1 LVGGDIVY
9 DAVVIGAGPGGYV
22 AAVKLAQHG
31 KRVAVV
37 EKSFVGG
44 TCTNWG
50 CIPTKALLTSAHL
63 LRNIIEKGA
72 ELGVLAENVSFD
84 FSKMKNHM
92 NKVVMASRKGIEYLF
107 KKNKIELINGEAIV
121 ESPNSVKVQDRKI
134 EAKHLVI
141 ATGSVPTLFPPFN
154 EIVGIWTSDD
164 VFRME
169 RLPESVLIVGGGVI
183 GVELATFF
191 SSLNVKVIIVELLD
205 HILPN
210 EDADAAQ
217 LVAKTLKRRGV
228 EIYESSKV
236 TSVQP
241 IENGY
246 RSIIETK
253 EGQLEK
259 TTEKVVV
266 AVGRRPK
273 IGEDLKAIGLAIE
286 KGIKTDETMLTNL
299 PNVYAVGDVRGRIML
314 AHVAMYEAVVAAEN
328 ICGKPA
334 KMDYSAVPSVIFSEP
349 EVASV
354 GVKEKDVDPSTV
366 KIFSYPLM
374 ANGRARTMLEKEGF
388 AKFIAD
394 AKTGRILGAT
404 IVGPYATELIMEAT
418 VAVRN
423 GLTAEQLERTI
434 HPHPTLSETLLG
446 AIEGVVDRPIHL

>member
-1 LVGGDIVY
+1 VY

-154 EIVGIWTSDD
+154 EVVGIWTSDD

-266 AVGRRPK
+266 AAGRIPK

>member
-1 LVGGDIVY
+1 
-9 DAVVIGAGPGGYV
+9 VVIGAGPGGYV

>member
-1 LVGGDIVY
+1 MY

-273 IGEDLKAIGLAIE
+273 IGEDLKAVGLAIE

>member
-1 LVGGDIVY
+1 MY

-63 LRNIIEKGA
+63 LRSIVEKGA
-72 ELGVLAENVSFD
+72 ELGILAENVSFD
-84 FSKMKNHM
+84 FSKMRNHM
-92 NKVVMASRKGIEYLF
+92 NKVVMTSRKGIEYLF
-107 KKNKIELINGEAIV
+107 KKNGIELINGEAIV
-121 ESPNSVKVQDRKI
+121 ESPNSVKVQDKKI
-134 EAKHLVI
+134 ETKHLVI

-154 EIVGIWTSDD
+154 EVPGIWTSDD

-191 SSLNVKVIIVELLD
+191 SSLNVKVIVVELLD

-217 LVAKTLKRRGV
+217 LVAKTLKKRGV

-246 RSIIETK
+246 SSIVETK

-259 TTEKVVV
+259 TTEKVIV

-273 IGEDLKAIGLAIE
+273 IGDDLKAVGLAIE
-286 KGIKTDETMLTNL
+286 RGIKTDETMLTNL
-299 PNVYAVGDVRGRIML
+299 PNVYAVGDVRGQIML

-328 ICGKPA
+328 ICGKSV

-366 KIFSYPLM
+366 RVFSYPLM

-418 VAVRN
+418 IAVRN

>member
-1 LVGGDIVY
+1 MY

-22 AAVKLAQHG
+22 VAVKLAQHG

-154 EIVGIWTSDD
+154 EVVGIWTSDD

-266 AVGRRPK
+266 AAGRIPK

>member
-1 LVGGDIVY
+1 MY

>member
-1 LVGGDIVY
+1 VY

-266 AVGRRPK
+266 AAGRIPK
-273 IGEDLKAIGLAIE
+273 IGEDLKAVGLAIE

>member
-1 LVGGDIVY
+1 
-9 DAVVIGAGPGGYV
+9 
-22 AAVKLAQHG
+22 
-31 KRVAVV
+31 
-37 EKSFVGG
+37 
-44 TCTNWG
+44 
-50 CIPTKALLTSAHL
+50 
-63 LRNIIEKGA
+63 
-72 ELGVLAENVSFD
+72 
-84 FSKMKNHM
+84 
-92 NKVVMASRKGIEYLF
+92 
-107 KKNKIELINGEAIV
+107 
-121 ESPNSVKVQDRKI
+121 VKVQDRKI

-169 RLPESVLIVGGGVI
+169 CLPESVLIVGGGVI

-273 IGEDLKAIGLAIE
+273 IGEDLKAVGLAIE

>member
-1 LVGGDIVY
+1 VY

-92 NKVVMASRKGIEYLF
+92 NKVVMASRKGIEHLF

-154 EIVGIWTSDD
+154 EVVGIWTSDD

-169 RLPESVLIVGGGVI
+169 CLPKSVLIVGGGVI

-210 EDADAAQ
+210 EDADAAH

-266 AVGRRPK
+266 AAGRIPK
-273 IGEDLKAIGLAIE
+273 IGEDLKAVGLAIE

>member
-154 EIVGIWTSDD
+154 EVVGIWTSDD

-266 AVGRRPK
+266 AAGRIPK

>member
-1 LVGGDIVY
+1 VY

-154 EIVGIWTSDD
+154 EVVGIWTSDD

-273 IGEDLKAIGLAIE
+273 IGEDLKAVGLAIE

>member
-1 LVGGDIVY
+1 MY

-154 EIVGIWTSDD
+154 EVVGIWTSDD

-266 AVGRRPK
+266 AAGRRPK
-273 IGEDLKAIGLAIE
+273 IGEDLKAVGLAIE

>member
-1 LVGGDIVY
+1 MY
-9 DAVVIGAGPGGYV
+9 DAVIIGAGPGGYV

-154 EIVGIWTSDD
+154 EVVGIWTSDD

-273 IGEDLKAIGLAIE
+273 IGEDLKAVGLAIE

>member
-266 AVGRRPK
+266 AAGRIPK

-328 ICGKPA
+328 ICGKPT

-354 GVKEKDVDPSTV
+354 GVKRKTSILRRL
-366 KIFSYPLM
+366 KSF
-374 ANGRARTMLEKEGF
+374 RT
-388 AKFIAD
+388 
-394 AKTGRILGAT
+394 
-404 IVGPYATELIMEAT
+404 
-418 VAVRN
+418 
-423 GLTAEQLERTI
+423 
-434 HPHPTLSETLLG
+434 H
-446 AIEGVVDRPIHL
+446 

>member
-1 LVGGDIVY
+1 
-9 DAVVIGAGPGGYV
+9 
-22 AAVKLAQHG
+22 
-31 KRVAVV
+31 
-37 EKSFVGG
+37 
-44 TCTNWG
+44 
-50 CIPTKALLTSAHL
+50 
-63 LRNIIEKGA
+63 
-72 ELGVLAENVSFD
+72 
-84 FSKMKNHM
+84 
-92 NKVVMASRKGIEYLF
+92 
-107 KKNKIELINGEAIV
+107 
-121 ESPNSVKVQDRKI
+121 
-134 EAKHLVI
+134 
-141 ATGSVPTLFPPFN
+141 
-154 EIVGIWTSDD
+154 
-164 VFRME
+164 
-169 RLPESVLIVGGGVI
+169 
-183 GVELATFF
+183 
-191 SSLNVKVIIVELLD
+191 VELLD

-273 IGEDLKAIGLAIE
+273 IGEDLKAVGLAIE

>member
-1 LVGGDIVY
+1 MY

-154 EIVGIWTSDD
+154 DIVGIWTSDD

>member
-1 LVGGDIVY
+1 MY

-107 KKNKIELINGEAIV
+107 KKNGIELINGEAIV

-154 EIVGIWTSDD
+154 EVVGIWTSDD

-273 IGEDLKAIGLAIE
+273 IGEDLKAVGLAIE

-354 GVKEKDVDPSTV
+354 GVKEKDVDSSTV
-366 KIFSYPLM
+366 RVFSYPLM

>member
-1 LVGGDIVY
+1 MY
-9 DAVVIGAGPGGYV
+9 DAVIIGAGPGGYV

>member
-1 LVGGDIVY
+1 MY

-154 EIVGIWTSDD
+154 EVVGIWTSDD

-169 RLPESVLIVGGGVI
+169 CLPESVLIVGGGII

-273 IGEDLKAIGLAIE
+273 IGEDLKAVGLAIE

>member
-1 LVGGDIVY
+1 MY
-9 DAVVIGAGPGGYV
+9 DAVIIGAGPGGYV

-154 EIVGIWTSDD
+154 EVVGIWTSDD

-266 AVGRRPK
+266 AAGRIPK
-273 IGEDLKAIGLAIE
+273 IGEDLKAVGLAIE

>member
-1 LVGGDIVY
+1 VY

>member
-1 LVGGDIVY
+1 MY

-273 IGEDLKAIGLAIE
+273 IGEDLKAVGLAIE

-299 PNVYAVGDVRGRIML
+299 PNVYAVGDVRAGSCSPTWPCTKQWLRPKTS
-314 AHVAMYEAVVAAEN
+314 VEN
-328 ICGKPA
+328 QRRWTIQRCRVS
-334 KMDYSAVPSVIFSEP
+334 YSASQKWRAWSQGERRRSFDGKNLFVPTDGQRTCQDHARKGRFCQVHSRREDGKDPRCDHRGTVRDRTHNGGHGRRQERLNCRATREDHPS
-349 EVASV
+349 AS
-354 GVKEKDVDPSTV
+354 
-366 KIFSYPLM
+366 
-374 ANGRARTMLEKEGF
+374 
-388 AKFIAD
+388 D
-394 AKTGRILGAT
+394 A
-404 IVGPYATELIMEAT
+404 E
-418 VAVRN
+418 
-423 GLTAEQLERTI
+423 
-434 HPHPTLSETLLG
+434 
-446 AIEGVVDRPIHL
+446 

>member
-1 LVGGDIVY
+1 VY

-154 EIVGIWTSDD
+154 EVVGIWTSDD

>member
-1 LVGGDIVY
+1 MY

-63 LRNIIEKGA
+63 LRNIIEKGT
-72 ELGVLAENVSFD
+72 ELGILAENVSFD

-154 EIVGIWTSDD
+154 EVVGIWTSDD

-273 IGEDLKAIGLAIE
+273 IGEDLKAVGLAIE

>member
-241 IENGY
+241 IGNGY

>member
-154 EIVGIWTSDD
+154 EVVGIWTSDD
-164 VFRME
+164 VFGME

-266 AVGRRPK
+266 AAGRIPK
-273 IGEDLKAIGLAIE
+273 IGEDLKAVGLAIE

-394 AKTGRILGAT
+394 AKTGRILGAA

>member
-1 LVGGDIVY
+1 MY

-63 LRNIIEKGA
+63 LRSIVEKGA
-72 ELGVLAENVSFD
+72 ELGILAENVSFD
-84 FSKMKNHM
+84 FSKMRNHM

-107 KKNKIELINGEAIV
+107 KKNGIELINGEAIV
-121 ESPNSVKVQDRKI
+121 ESPNSVKVQDKKI
-134 EAKHLVI
+134 ETKHLVI

-154 EIVGIWTSDD
+154 EVPGIWTSDD

-191 SSLNVKVIIVELLD
+191 SSLNVKVIVVELLD

-217 LVAKTLKRRGV
+217 LVAKTLKKRGV

-246 RSIIETK
+246 SSIVETK

-259 TTEKVVV
+259 TTEKVIV

-273 IGEDLKAIGLAIE
+273 IGDDLKAVGLAIE
-286 KGIKTDETMLTNL
+286 RGIKTDETMLTNL
-299 PNVYAVGDVRGRIML
+299 PNVYAVGDVRGQIML

-328 ICGKPA
+328 ICGKSV

-366 KIFSYPLM
+366 RVFSYPLM

-418 VAVRN
+418 IAVRN

>member
-1 LVGGDIVY
+1 MY

-154 EIVGIWTSDD
+154 EVVGIWTSDD

-169 RLPESVLIVGGGVI
+169 RVPESVLIVGGGVI

-259 TTEKVVV
+259 TTENVVV

-273 IGEDLKAIGLAIE
+273 IGEDLKAVGLAIE

>member
-1 LVGGDIVY
+1 MY

-154 EIVGIWTSDD
+154 EVVGIWTSDD

-273 IGEDLKAIGLAIE
+273 IGEDLKAVGLAIE

>member
-1 LVGGDIVY
+1 
-9 DAVVIGAGPGGYV
+9 
-22 AAVKLAQHG
+22 
-31 KRVAVV
+31 
-37 EKSFVGG
+37 
-44 TCTNWG
+44 
-50 CIPTKALLTSAHL
+50 L

-273 IGEDLKAIGLAIE
+273 IGEDLKAVGLAIE

>member
-1 LVGGDIVY
+1 
-9 DAVVIGAGPGGYV
+9 VVIGAGPGGYV

-273 IGEDLKAIGLAIE
+273 IGEDLKAVGLAIE